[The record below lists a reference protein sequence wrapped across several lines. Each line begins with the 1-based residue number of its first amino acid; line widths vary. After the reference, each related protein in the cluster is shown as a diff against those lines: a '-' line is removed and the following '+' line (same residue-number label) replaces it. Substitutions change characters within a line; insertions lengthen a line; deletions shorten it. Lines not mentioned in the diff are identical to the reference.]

1 MARILVVEQDKE
13 TRELL
18 SAELRTAGHAVR
30 SVATGSEGLRL
41 ARERC
46 PDVVLL
52 DASPTDLEAIDV
64 ARPLRLDARTADARI
79 IALAKN
85 HVVAE
90 RIIGVENGAD
100 ECLVTPFTVR
110 ELLVRIR
117 AVHEAARR
125 PGQGPICVGT
135 LRIDRDAESVSV
147 DGEELVL
154 TALELKL
161 LVTLC
166 DRRDKVQSRDVLLA
180 DVWGIQASVET
191 RTVDTHVKRLREKL
205 GSMRASI
212 QSVRGVGY
220 RFVAPKDQE

>member
-1 MARILVVEQDKE
+1 MARILVVEEDKE

-18 SAELRTAGHAVR
+18 SAELRAAGHAVR
-30 SVATGSEGLRL
+30 SAATGAEGLRL

-52 DASPTDLEAIDV
+52 DASLADISAIDV

-85 HVVAE
+85 HAVAE
-90 RIIGVENGAD
+90 RITGVQNGAD

-125 PGQGPICVGT
+125 AGEGPICIGA
-135 LRIDRDAESVSV
+135 LRIDRDAESASV

-166 DRRDKVQSRDVLLA
+166 DRRDKIQSRDVLLA

-212 QSVRGVGY
+212 ESVRGVGY
-220 RFVAPKDQE
+220 RFVAPKDSE